1 METAPRPR
9 FNLVSGVVGTLS
21 KTYNFR
27 DMRFRKFTK
36 LAFPVWT
43 RVPGTPFT
51 LPGSGTYTER
61 LPGMEGWVPRDV
73 VERVSR
79 ALAEGEDIRSLSQR
93 EGREGAG
100 ASAGLGAGV
109 GGVGGLLA
117 ARLAEGEAGFAPF
130 KDIAKKG
137 LTRDAL
143 RGLSKIPLSM
153 KLGPLAGAAAG
164 GLGMLGH
171 WAAGASKREDDA
183 QQVAR
188 GLMAEKVLQRR
199 ALEEAVKSPKPY
211 VGSILRGLPITSA
224 SSPPP
229 YVTMPGGANG

>member
-1 METAPRPR
+1 
-9 FNLVSGVVGTLS
+9 
-21 KTYNFR
+21 
-27 DMRFRKFTK
+27 MRFRKFTK

-51 LPGSGTYTER
+51 LPGSASYTER
-61 LPGMEGWVPRDV
+61 LPGMEGWVPREV

-79 ALAEGEDIRSLSQR
+79 ALAEGEDIRSLAQR
-93 EGREGAG
+93 ERQEGAG
-100 ASAGLGAGV
+100 GATALGAGV
-109 GGVGGLLA
+109 GGVTGLLG
-117 ARLAEGEAGFAPF
+117 ARLAEGEAGFAPL
-130 KDIAKKG
+130 KDVLKKG
-137 LTRDAL
+137 VTRDSL

-153 KLGPLAGAAAG
+153 KIAPAAGAVLG

-171 WAAGASKREDDA
+171 WASQGSKREEDA
-183 QQVAR
+183 EQVAR
-188 GLMAEKVLQRR
+188 GLLAEKVLQRR